1 MKSKTIIIAEV
12 GINHNCSLKIAKK
25 LIKKSKIAGADFVK
39 FQIFKAENVSSVR
52 AKKSSYQKKNI
63 KDKENQLNMIKRYEL
78 KFDDFKILKKEC
90 KKNNIKFLCSPFDI
104 QSAKFLK
111 KMGEKIIKIP
121 SGEITNLILLK
132 ELGSYGGKILLSTGM
147 SNFKEINDAINILTK
162 SGTKRKN
169 ISVLHCVTA
178 YPTPMKSVN
187 LKVLSKLKKKLR
199 LSIGLSDHT
208 EGVEVAIAAVALG
221 ANIIE
226 KHITLDKKALGPD
239 HKSSLNPEEFKKLV
253 LSIRNIELA
262 LGTNKKKLQKCEK
275 ENINV
280 VRKSIVA
287 KTNIVKREIFSLK
300 NLTVKRPGN
309 GISPMKLESLLGM
322 RSKRSYKKD
331 EIIKK

>member
-1 MKSKTIIIAEV
+1 MKSKTIIIAEI
-12 GINHNCSLKIAKK
+12 GINHNCSLKLAKK

-39 FQIFKAENVSSVR
+39 FQIFNAENVSSVK
-52 AKKSSYQKKNI
+52 AKKSKYQKRNI
-63 KDKENQLNMIKRYEL
+63 KDSESQLDMIKRYEL
-78 KFDDFKILKKEC
+78 KFNDFKILKKEC

-104 QSAKFLK
+104 QSAKYLK

-132 ELGSYGGKILLSTGM
+132 ELGSYGGKIFLSTGM
-147 SNFKEINDAINILTK
+147 SNFKEINDAINILVK
-162 SGTKRKN
+162 NGTKRKN
-169 ISVLHCVTA
+169 ISILHCVTA
-178 YPTPMKSVN
+178 YPTPMKFVN
-187 LKVLSKLKKKLR
+187 LKVLPKMRKKLK
-199 LSIGLSDHT
+199 LSVGLSDHT
-208 EGVEVAIAAVALG
+208 EGIEVAVAAVALG

-239 HKSSLNPEEFKKLV
+239 HKSSLNPEEFKQLV
-253 LSIRNIELA
+253 RTIRNIESA
-262 LGTNKKKLQKCEK
+262 LGTNEKKIQKCEK
-275 ENINV
+275 ANINI

-287 KTNIVKREIFSLK
+287 KTHINKREIFSLK

-309 GISPMKLESLLGM
+309 GISPMKLESLLGI

>member
-1 MKSKTIIIAEV
+1 MKSKIIIIAEI
-12 GINHNCSLKIAKK
+12 GINHNSSLKIAKK
-25 LIKKSKIAGADFVK
+25 LIEKSKIAGADFVK
-39 FQIFKAENVSSVR
+39 FQIFKAENVSSVSAR
-52 AKKSSYQKKNI
+52 KSSYQKKNI
-63 KDKENQLNMIKRYEL
+63 KDKESQFNMLKRYEL

-90 KKNNIKFLCSPFDI
+90 KKHNIKFLCSPFDI
-104 QSAKFLK
+104 ESAKFLK

-121 SGEITNLILLK
+121 SGEITNLVLLK
-132 ELGSYGGKILLSTGM
+132 ELGSYGGKIFLSTGM
-147 SNFKEINDAINILTK
+147 SNLKEINDAINILIK

-178 YPTPMKSVN
+178 YPTPMKFVN
-187 LKVLSKLKKKLR
+187 LNVLSNLKKKLK

-208 EGVEVAIAAVALG
+208 EGVEVAVAAVALG

-275 ENINV
+275 SNINV
-280 VRKSIVA
+280 ARKSIVA
-287 KTNIVKREIFSLK
+287 KTNIIKREIFSLK